1 MDQSNSMSLK
11 VLVIVLALFALLVGY
26 LMGNWVIQLVT
37 GDSPNKNHIAKTDNK
52 VIEEEIIL
60 KDEKSQSSISG
71 NYLLNTSS
79 AQENYISNLSQDNQM
94 KSREVFVIQVGAFNN
109 RRNAEILSQE
119 LASKGFQTFIADESL
134 PYKVQIG
141 AFTDRKEAEEIE
153 REVKALGYEAFIT
166 H

>member
-60 KDEKSQSSISG
+60 KDEKARAA
-71 NYLLNTSS
+71 Y
-79 AQENYISNLSQDNQM
+79 
-94 KSREVFVIQVGAFNN
+94 QVT
-109 RRNAEILSQE
+109 I
-119 LASKGFQTFIADESL
+119 
-134 PYKVQIG
+134 Y
-141 AFTDRKEAEEIE
+141 
-153 REVKALGYEAFIT
+153 
-166 H
+166 